1 MELSTLE
8 KIYGKKK
15 KPGIVRLV
23 AVYGSFFLIIA
34 TLSITAFHFN
44 RKQMYYGIRINLAG
58 RQRMLTQKITKDL
71 LLFRYNA
78 STKQQIQSS
87 MDIFES
93 TLAALTYGGEA
104 IVNSQNNEYG
114 TLPMTDDPDIK
125 ARLVHTIAAWQK
137 YRMHVE
143 QFLASGNPDSLKYVL
158 NNNELLL
165 ERVNQ
170 VAYQLQLE
178 SERNSMIIRILVI
191 ATVLIIIGFIS
202 FNLLLSI
209 RKLNKARSELEELEK
224 LLPICSNCKKIRED
238 DANPEDPS
246 SWVQVEQY
254 LATHKDISFSHGLCP
269 DCVRKL
275 YPEIANRLQKK

>member
-8 KIYGKKK
+8 RIYNKNK
-15 KPGIVRLV
+15 KPGTIRLI
-23 AVYGSFFLIIA
+23 AVYGSFFIIIA
-34 TLSITAFHFN
+34 ALSITAFHFN
-44 RKQMYYGIRINLAG
+44 RKQMHYGIRINLAG

-71 LLFRYNA
+71 LLYRYNI
-78 STKQQIQSS
+78 STVKQIISS

-93 TLAALTYGGEA
+93 TLTALTYGGET
-104 IVNSQNNEYG
+104 IVNSQTNEFG
-114 TLPMTDDPDIK
+114 TLPMTNNPDIK
-125 ARLVHTIAAWQK
+125 TRLVHTITAWQE

-143 QFLASGNPDSLKYVL
+143 KFLDSRSPDALKYVL
-158 NNNELLL
+158 SNNELLL

-170 VAYQLQLE
+170 VAYQLQFE
-178 SERNSMIIRILVI
+178 SERNSMIIRILVFT
-191 ATVLIIIGFIS
+191 TVLIIIGFIS

-238 DANPEDPS
+238 DSDPEDPS

-269 DCVRKL
+269 DCVGKL
-275 YPEIANRLQKK
+275 YPEIANRLKKK